1 MRIERSK
8 KMKRLNLIILIIA
21 IILFLI
27 LLFTNFINYKDL
39 HDDVFFIRIFKNQ
52 SDIDN
57 DGRNK
62 NIEVAKVNNLDANN
76 DGIDNVQYIFNI
88 EYKNTKFKDI
98 NLLDTISSKVLV
110 NEKIAPGAKGYFD
123 IIIYSNYNTKY
134 NIYFKSITKKPQNLR
149 FFVVGHDTYKESLED
164 LSSDLFGI
172 IQKGDRKT
180 ITIGWEWT
188 YENGSLGNLQDT
200 SDADLMDKYIFNI
213 LALGEEII

>member
-1 MRIERSK
+1 M
-8 KMKRLNLIILIIA
+8 
-21 IILFLI
+21 
-27 LLFTNFINYKDL
+27 
-39 HDDVFFIRIFKNQ
+39 
-52 SDIDN
+52 
-57 DGRNK
+57 
-62 NIEVAKVNNLDANN
+62 
-76 DGIDNVQYIFNI
+76 
-88 EYKNTKFKDI
+88 
-98 NLLDTISSKVLV
+98 LDTISSKVLV

-149 FFVVGHDTYKESLED
+149 FFVVGDDTYKESLED

-188 YENGSLGNLQDT
+188 YENGSLGNFQDT

>member
-39 HDDVFFIRIFKNQ
+39 HDDVFFIRILKNQ

-149 FFVVGHDTYKESLED
+149 FFVVGDDTYKESLED

>member
-149 FFVVGHDTYKESLED
+149 FFVVGDDTYKESLED

>member
-1 MRIERSK
+1 
-8 KMKRLNLIILIIA
+8 MKRLNLIILIIA

-149 FFVVGHDTYKESLED
+149 FFVVGDDTYKESLED

>member
-1 MRIERSK
+1 
-8 KMKRLNLIILIIA
+8 MKRLNLIILIIA

-57 DGRNK
+57 NGRNK

-88 EYKNTKFKDI
+88 EYKNTQFKDI

-149 FFVVGHDTYKESLED
+149 FFVVGDDTYKESLED